1 MLQYLSAFLCISQN
15 LTAFHQLNW
24 ETQQLTTTKYSYLS
38 WADIPEAS
46 NRKETMHCND
56 GTAIM
61 AANPKQQILKSGRLN
76 FLKTILVLS
85 VCRSHFVGLQ
95 QFHFHCW
102 LGLNLRR
109 KIAPDFETTAKDDIA
124 VGQYWSYI
132 QINRME
138 QLLLES
144 IIRHDICQNVYTSR
158 LWTCHILPENPWF
171 AWVLKR
177 C

>member
-1 MLQYLSAFLCISQN
+1 
-15 LTAFHQLNW
+15 
-24 ETQQLTTTKYSYLS
+24 
-38 WADIPEAS
+38 
-46 NRKETMHCND
+46 
-56 GTAIM
+56 M
-61 AANPKQQILKSGRLN
+61 AANSKQQILKSGRLN

-102 LGLNLRR
+102 LRLNLRR

-158 LWTCHILPENPWF
+158 LWTCHILPESTYF
-171 AWVLKR
+171 A
-177 C
+177 